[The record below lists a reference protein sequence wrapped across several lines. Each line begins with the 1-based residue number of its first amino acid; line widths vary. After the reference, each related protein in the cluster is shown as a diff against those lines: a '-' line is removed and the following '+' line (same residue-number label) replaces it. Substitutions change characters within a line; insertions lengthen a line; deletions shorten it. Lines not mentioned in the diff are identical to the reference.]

1 MRGTH
6 AVAGEVEGKGTDG
19 DSHIWPRA
27 EAHATETRG
36 NGPSTDNSKCA
47 ILVPVGSHVEPACEE
62 ALRELER
69 RGYAVRRVR
78 GFSAIDQGRNQ
89 MATDALAAGFEET
102 MWIDSDIGFDPAA
115 VDRLRS
121 HPLPIVCAIY
131 PKKGKRE
138 LACHVM
144 PGTRQIV
151 FGQGGGLIEILYA
164 GTGFLLVRRE
174 VYAEM
179 RRQLQLPSC
188 NDAWGTPMLPFFQPM
203 VKPHGEG
210 YWYLAEDFAFSQ
222 RARQCGYK
230 IMADTTIRLSHFGG
244 FAYSWEQ
251 AGMDP
256 PKYATFNFHL
266 SGMDADAAPPKPEDP
281 TPKAEDPSKTAVE
294 ATTNHTKKAKTESGV
309 DVHQT
314 VEAAAAP
321 VGRSDGLEKLAAQH
335 PWPSL
340 PPQTPA
346 NKEHGWLLDST
357 REMLA
362 ASLSAQPRVI
372 VELGSWLGLSTRF
385 IADCAP
391 CGTVIAIDHW
401 KGGPDHQD
409 REEYRAMLPHLYET
423 FLASCWEYRGR
434 IIPVRASTIEG
445 LREVAGYGV
454 RPDLIYL
461 DADHTYDAVK
471 RDLEEA
477 LALFPSARIV
487 GDDWTWQ
494 SVREA
499 VTAVCAERGLTVIG
513 SGNAWQIER

>member
-1 MRGTH
+1 
-6 AVAGEVEGKGTDG
+6 
-19 DSHIWPRA
+19 
-27 EAHATETRG
+27 
-36 NGPSTDNSKCA
+36 
-47 ILVPVGSHVEPACEE
+47 VPVGSHIEPACEE
-62 ALRELER
+62 ALQELER
-69 RGYAVRRVR
+69 RGYTVRRVR

-121 HPLPIVCAIY
+121 HQLPIVCAIY
-131 PKKGKRE
+131 PKKGRRE

-174 VYAEM
+174 VYAE
-179 RRQLQLPSC
+179 LQKRLDLPSC

-210 YWYLAEDFAFSQ
+210 YWYLAEDFAFSH
-222 RARQCGYK
+222 RARQCGYQ
-230 IMADTTIRLSHFGG
+230 ILADTTIRLSHFGG
-244 FAYSWEQ
+244 FGYSWEQ

-256 PKYATFNFHL
+256 PRYATFNFQL
-266 SGMDADAAPPKPEDP
+266 SGMEPGTESPKSQ
-281 TPKAEDPSKTAVE
+281 DPSPR
-294 ATTNHTKKAKTESGV
+294 SQ
-309 DVHQT
+309 DPIQ
-314 VEAAAAP
+314 AP
-321 VGRSDGLEKLAAQH
+321 APAPQNPDGLRGLAALH

-340 PPQTPA
+340 PPQVPP

-357 REMLA
+357 REVLA
-362 ASLSAQPRVI
+362 ASLSAQSRVI
-372 VELGSWLGLSTRF
+372 VELGSWMGLSTRF
-385 IADCAP
+385 LADHAP
-391 CGTVIAIDHW
+391 CATVIAIDHW

-409 REEYRAMLPHLYET
+409 NAEYRELLPQLYET
-423 FLASCWEYRGR
+423 FLSSCWEYRGR

-445 LREVAGYGV
+445 LREVARHGV
-454 RPDLIYL
+454 RPDLIYM
-461 DADHTYDAVK
+461 DADHRYVAVK
-471 RDLEEA
+471 RDLEES
-477 LALFPSARIV
+477 LALFPSAKIV

-499 VTAVCAERGLTVIG
+499 VTAVCAERGLTIAH
-513 SGNAWQIER
+513 SGNAWEIRQSIPNPG